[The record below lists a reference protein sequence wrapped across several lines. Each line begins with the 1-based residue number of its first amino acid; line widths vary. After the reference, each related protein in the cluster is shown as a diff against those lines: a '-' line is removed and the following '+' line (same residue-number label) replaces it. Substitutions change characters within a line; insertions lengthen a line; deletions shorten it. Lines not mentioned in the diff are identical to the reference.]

1 MHKLNAFHLCFIL
14 EVRVRANTVHEAC
27 DRHKRLES
35 FVFLI
40 FVYRSPG
47 ALVKKS
53 IYVVEVVKKTFAYLN
68 WF

>member
-27 DRHKRLES
+27 DRRIRLES

-40 FVYRSPG
+40 
-47 ALVKKS
+47 LCT
-53 IYVVEVVKKTFAYLN
+53 EVVSS
-68 WF
+68 W